1 LEIFENEHLS
11 PLSRFLRTYYVPM
24 LGNSNSFLKLKLR
37 LVGKKFF
44 KEAILILLSLINPRV
59 TIVLVRILQQRVG
72 FGYDSGLTSEVDR
85 FAREAQKFKL
95 KNPVVLDVGANLGD
109 WSNEFNSRVSNCVIH
124 AFEPSK
130 ETYLSLMESTK
141 ESPNINVYN
150 FGLGGANNSQKLYYN
165 EEKSGM
171 ASLSKRDLKHFGI
184 KFEKFENV
192 EVIRLDGFLEENS
205 IKPDFVKIDVEGH
218 ELAVL
223 EGLGDYINDL
233 KVIQF
238 EFGGTDID
246 SRTFFHDF
254 WIFFEGKN
262 FDLYRLAPRGLIR
275 VDAYREIDEVFS
287 FTTYFAISKG
297 PRL

>member
-1 LEIFENEHLS
+1 MHLN
-11 PLSRFLRTYYVPM
+11 RRR
-24 LGNSNSFLKLKLR
+24 K
-37 LVGKKFF
+37 
-44 KEAILILLSLINPRV
+44 
-59 TIVLVRILQQRVG
+59 
-72 FGYDSGLTSEVDR
+72 LTSLV
-85 FAREAQKFKL
+85 
-95 KNPVVLDVGANLGD
+95 
-109 WSNEFNSRVSNCVIH
+109 
-124 AFEPSK
+124 
-130 ETYLSLMESTK
+130 ESTK

-165 EEKSGM
+165 EEKSGL

-184 KFEKFENV
+184 EFEKFENV
-192 EVIRLDGFLEENS
+192 RVVRLDGFLEENS

-223 EGLGDYINDL
+223 EGLGNYIHDL

-262 FDLYRLAPRGLIR
+262 FDLYRLAPRGLILI
-275 VDAYREIDEVFS
+275 DAYRETDEVFS
-287 FTTYFAISKG
+287 FTNYFAISKG